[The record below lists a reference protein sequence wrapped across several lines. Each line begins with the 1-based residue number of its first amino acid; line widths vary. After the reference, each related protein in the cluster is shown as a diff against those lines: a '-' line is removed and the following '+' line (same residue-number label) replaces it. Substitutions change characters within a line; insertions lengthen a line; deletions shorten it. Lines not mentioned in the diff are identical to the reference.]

1 MSHLDQEKQ
10 EQKSMMIALVL
21 VIGVL
26 MGFNWFFPSRSEKV
40 EAYVSMLEP
49 VSANSE
55 SRVAIE
61 QKAQQVTPQNQE
73 LKNVTVP
80 LKNDF
85 VSGSLSAAGTQFD
98 SLSLLQYRETTA
110 ENSPYVSLLNK
121 GFLTQLNWTSSDAH
135 FPNTSMAPQ
144 VSGNELTPF
153 TPIVLTWTNGLVT
166 VERTVALDDA
176 YLFRVTDKI
185 TNHGTEPVQA
195 TLNGQIIRKKDTIPT
210 KATSVH
216 EGFLG
221 FFDNREVEEKYTD
234 IEDDEPFSTVNKGG
248 WIGITDK
255 YWQAVFVP
263 DQSMTSDM
271 SFLKKGEDYIASF
284 VSKPETI
291 RPGETLIKTT
301 SLFAGAKEL
310 QLLNQYTDAGIPRFD
325 LSIDFGWYYFL
336 TKPFLYFLGFLY
348 SLVGNM
354 GVAIL
359 IFATLL
365 RIALLPIATKSYES
379 MAKMK
384 KIQPKIKALQEKFK
398 DNKQQLQL
406 EMMNLYKR
414 DKVNPASGCLPL
426 LIQIPVFFA
435 LYKVLS
441 VSILMRQ
448 APFFGWITDL
458 SVPDPSSVFTAF
470 GYLPWPIPS
479 VLNIGVWPVLMGLTM
494 VIQQR
499 LNPSPSTDENQKIIM
514 NMMPVIFTFML
525 GNFAA
530 GLVIY
535 WTWSNILS
543 IAQQKYIMKKV
554 GV

>member
-1 MSHLDQEKQ
+1 M
-10 EQKSMMIALVL
+10 
-21 VIGVL
+21 
-26 MGFNWFFPSRSEKV
+26 
-40 EAYVSMLEP
+40 
-49 VSANSE
+49 
-55 SRVAIE
+55 
-61 QKAQQVTPQNQE
+61 
-73 LKNVTVP
+73 
-80 LKNDF
+80 
-85 VSGSLSAAGTQFD
+85 
-98 SLSLLQYRETTA
+98 
-110 ENSPYVSLLNK
+110 
-121 GFLTQLNWTSSDAH
+121 
-135 FPNTSMAPQ
+135 
-144 VSGNELTPF
+144 
-153 TPIVLTWTNGLVT
+153 
-166 VERTVALDDA
+166 
-176 YLFRVTDKI
+176 
-185 TNHGTEPVQA
+185 
-195 TLNGQIIRKKDTIPT
+195 
-210 KATSVH
+210 
-216 EGFLG
+216 
-221 FFDNREVEEKYTD
+221 
-234 IEDDEPFSTVNKGG
+234 
-248 WIGITDK
+248 
-255 YWQAVFVP
+255 
-263 DQSMTSDM
+263 
-271 SFLKKGEDYIASF
+271 
-284 VSKPETI
+284 
-291 RPGETLIKTT
+291 
-301 SLFAGAKEL
+301 FAGAKEL
-310 QLLNQYTDAGIPRFD
+310 QLLNEYAEAGIPRFD

-354 GVAIL
+354 GIAIL

-365 RIALLPIATKSYES
+365 RIVMLPIATKSYES

-384 KIQPKIKALQEKFK
+384 KIQPKIKALQERFK

-406 EMMNLYKR
+406 EMMNLYKK

-470 GYLPWPIPS
+470 GYLPWPIPGI
-479 VLNIGVWPVLMGLTM
+479 LNIGIWPVLMGLTM
-494 VIQQR
+494 FIQQR

-543 IAQQKYIMKKV
+543 IAQQKYIMKKI